1 MKLTELPTT
10 YREALAVFEIFR
22 RLGVEAGNIFVG
34 PMAGD
39 RRFFVTAYHQGGAYT
54 IAVGDLPA
62 DPLPWRD
69 VCQFWNTAPPD
80 EFQAMYK
87 NAASVRHANVILM
100 ALYKAGFPV
109 PAESP
114 HG

>member
-10 YREALAVFEIFR
+10 YREALAVFEMFR
-22 RLGVEAGNIFVG
+22 RLGVASRDIFVG
-34 PMAGD
+34 PQAGD
-39 RRFFVTAYHQGGAYT
+39 PRFFVTAYHAGGAYT
-54 IAVGDLPA
+54 IAVGDLPPDA
-62 DPLPWRD
+62 LPWRD
-69 VCQFWNTAPPD
+69 VCRIWNTAPPD

-87 NAASVRHANVILM
+87 NAAAVKNADVILM

-109 PAESP
+109 PAEAP